1 MAITTSST
9 SSSTG
14 PLTAAGVGSG
24 LDVNG
29 LVSQLVAAKKKP
41 LQDQIDSQTSTAKT
55 QISALGQVSS
65 ALAALQTA
73 LKGLSDGTSFQTRK
87 AATSDASVFS
97 VTSTTGAMNG
107 SYNLNVSQLAT
118 ALKVQSAGVASS
130 DAKVGTGTL
139 TIGVGSKSMSI
150 DIGSDG
156 SSLSQIRDAINKSS
170 GNPGV
175 TATIVTGSDGAHLV
189 LSSTATGQANAFT
202 VSSSGGDGGLAALNY
217 NPASSGNGMSVLT
230 AAQDAK
236 FTIDGMA
243 ATSASNTVTGAIDG
257 ITLSLWKPGTATL
270 SVSTDSSA
278 ASTAVGN
285 FVTAYN
291 NFVGMY
297 QSLTAYDPTGANTG
311 ALIGDATLNSIKSTL
326 SSIVS
331 GPGGNG
337 AMLNSIGV
345 TLQIDG
351 TLKLDTGA
359 LSTALSDG
367 GTKVS
372 GLFSGTGGMAT
383 QLNSP
388 LTDWTASTGV
398 LTTRTNNLN
407 KQLKDLGT
415 RQDNLNSDMDAL
427 TTQYTKRFTAL
438 DTLLTKL
445 NSTSSY
451 LTQQFDALT
460 KSSK

>member
-1 MAITTSST
+1 MAITTSS
-9 SSSTG
+9 SSSGGTLSSLG
-14 PLTAAGVGSG
+14 SGSG
-24 LDVNG
+24 LPLADMVT
-29 LVSQLVAAKKKP
+29 QLVAAKKAP
-41 LQDQIDSQTSTAKT
+41 LQNQITSQANTAKT
-55 QISALGQVSS
+55 QISALGQVNA
-65 ALAALQTA
+65 ALAAMQTA
-73 LKGLSDGTSFQTRK
+73 LKGLSDGTAFQTRK

-97 VTSTTGAMNG
+97 VSSTTGAVNG
-107 SYNLNVSQLAT
+107 SYSINVGQLAT
-118 ALKVQSAGVASS
+118 SLKVQSAGVASS

-139 TIGVGSKSMSI
+139 TIAVGGKSMSV

-170 GNPGV
+170 SNPGV
-175 TATIVTGSDGAHLV
+175 SATIVTGSDGAHLV
-189 LSSTATGQANAFT
+189 LNSTATGQANAFT

-217 NPASSGNGMSVLT
+217 NPASGSNGLSVVT

-257 ITLSLWKPGTATL
+257 VTLSLWKQGTATL

-291 NFVGMY
+291 NFVGVY
-297 QSLTAYDPTGANTG
+297 QQLTTYDPSGANTG
-311 ALIGDATLNSIKSTL
+311 ALLGDATLNSIKSTL

-345 TLQIDG
+345 SLQIDG

-367 GTKVS
+367 GTKVN
-372 GLFSGTGGMAT
+372 GLFAGTNGMAT
-383 QLNSP
+383 KLSSP

-398 LTTRTNNLN
+398 LTTRTANLN
-407 KQLKDLGT
+407 QQLKDLST
-415 RQDNLNSDMDAL
+415 RQDDLNARMDAL
-427 TTQYTKRFTAL
+427 TTQYTRQFTAL
-438 DTLLTKL
+438 DTLVNKL
-445 NSTSSY
+445 NNTGSF